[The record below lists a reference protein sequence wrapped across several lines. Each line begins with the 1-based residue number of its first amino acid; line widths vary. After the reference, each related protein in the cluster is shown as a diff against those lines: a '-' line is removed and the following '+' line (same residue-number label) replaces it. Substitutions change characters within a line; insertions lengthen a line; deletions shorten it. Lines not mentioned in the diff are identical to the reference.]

1 MEINPFKWSLTFLG
15 GTFTIVIAIVFTVAS
30 LLLYPG
36 TTSLS
41 DHFMG
46 DLGNASLNPVGSI
59 LFNFG
64 MILAGMSLIV
74 FMYGLNIWRTKE
86 LNDQMF
92 TFAQVCGMVSGIGFV
107 VNGNFSEDFS
117 YLNMFWYAV
126 SLVLILVSIL
136 LFSIVLQKHGMF
148 NKNIAYFGFIVDFVM
163 IVLIILT
170 LADIFTTV
178 LVGLT
183 NLLMWLSWALA
194 LIWIAM
200 VVVNTVQLQ
209 DKGEQKSPDIITK

>member
-1 MEINPFKWSLTFLG
+1 MEINPFNWSLTFLG
-15 GTFTIVIAIVFTVAS
+15 GTLTIVVAIVFTIAS
-30 LLLYPG
+30 MLLYPG

-46 DLGNASLNPVGSI
+46 DLGNADLNPVGSI

-64 MILAGMSLIV
+64 LILAGMSLIV
-74 FMYGLNIWRTKE
+74 FMYGMNKWRTKE

-92 TFAQVCGMVSGIGFV
+92 TFAQVSGMVSGIGFV
-107 VNGNFSEDFS
+107 INGNFSESFS
-117 YLNMFWYAV
+117 YLNIFWYAV

-136 LFSIVLQKHGMF
+136 LFSIELQKHPKF
-148 NKNIAYFGFIVDFVM
+148 IKNIAYFGFIVDFVM
-163 IVLIILT
+163 IALIILT
-170 LADIFTTV
+170 LVSVFTTT

-183 NLLMWLSWALA
+183 NMLMWLSWVLA

-200 VVVNTVQLQ
+200 IVINTVQLH
-209 DKGEQKSPDIITK
+209 DIGEQKPTDTSKA